1 MTNLAEATQRLTDCF
16 FQSIRRSDGY
26 HPAEADP
33 ELNDANRDVI
43 QAMAAEHGGECWL
56 GRVNLHHGL
65 PETEDEDDGQHE
77 PFQADVAMWRWSGK
91 PVYNFGASFVLPR
104 HDAHLEQLIRQR
116 DAAEYT
122 TTDADYER
130 VTAIHERVAAV
141 GGVLLHWS

>member
-1 MTNLAEATQRLTDCF
+1 MTILSEATQRLTACF
-16 FQSIRRSDGY
+16 WQSIRRSDGF
-26 HPAEADP
+26 HPEEADL

-56 GRVNLHHGL
+56 GRVNLYHEL
-65 PETEDEDDGQHE
+65 PEDDDDDQHE
-77 PFQADVAMWRWSGK
+77 PFHAEVAMWRWSGK
-91 PVYNFGASFVLPR
+91 PVYNFGASFVLPGY
-104 HDAHLEQLIRQR
+104 DAELERLIRDR
-116 DAAEYT
+116 DAADYT